1 MKINSL
7 HETMVKIGAYV
18 ISEFGS
24 SIADQ
29 EGKSYEEQFHV
40 LERHFYQS
48 SNMGKG
54 IMLTSFMK
62 MVKNSPELRH
72 IVIPLLTKYA
82 DHWDEDLQQRACE
95 YLKMLE
101 RASEDQKA
109 SLLVM
114 CALEKMPN
122 FSEDLQTNN
131 VLTRRI
137 LALKVKKGFAIN
149 QEEAEKTMKQNME
162 QYKTTV
168 STALSKPVGE
178 SLAGGAAGPNFKT
191 DVKAGGGQQVADL
204 IDFGEEP
211 PKASGIDDLLAG
223 PVPP

>member
-1 MKINSL
+1 
-7 HETMVKIGAYV
+7 
-18 ISEFGS
+18 
-24 SIADQ
+24 
-29 EGKSYEEQFHV
+29 
-40 LERHFYQS
+40 
-48 SNMGKG
+48 
-54 IMLTSFMK
+54 

-72 IVIPLLTKYA
+72 IVIPLLTKYQ

-95 YLKMLE
+95 YLKMLD

-137 LALKVKKGFAIN
+137 LQLKVKKGFAIN

-162 QYKTTV
+162 KYKTTV
-168 STALSKPVGE
+168 SSALSKPVGE
-178 SLAGGAAGPNFKT
+178 SLAGMNLDGPGNFKT
-191 DVKAGGGQQVADL
+191 DAKAGGGQQVADL
-204 IDFGEEP
+204 IDFGEEA
-211 PKASGIDDLLAG
+211 PKQGGVDDLLAG
-223 PVPP
+223 PSNP

>member
-1 MKINSL
+1 
-7 HETMVKIGAYV
+7 MVKIGAYV
-18 ISEFGS
+18 LSEFGS

-29 EGKSYEEQFHV
+29 EGKGYEDQFHV
-40 LERHFYQS
+40 LEKHFYQS

-72 IVIPLLTKYA
+72 TVIPLLNKYK

-95 YLKMLE
+95 YLKMLD
-101 RASEDQKA
+101 RASEDPKA

-137 LALKVKKGFAIN
+137 LQLKVKKGFAIN
-149 QEEAEKTMKQNME
+149 QAEAETTMKQNME
-162 QYKTTV
+162 KYKTTV
-168 STALSKPVGE
+168 SSALSKPVGE
-178 SLAGGAAGPNFKT
+178 SLAGGGGAPANFKT
-191 DVKAGGGQQVADL
+191 DANAEAAAGMGDL
-204 IDFGEEP
+204 LDFGDAP
-211 PKASGIDDLLAG
+211 AQGGVDDLLSA
-223 PVPP
+223 PSAP